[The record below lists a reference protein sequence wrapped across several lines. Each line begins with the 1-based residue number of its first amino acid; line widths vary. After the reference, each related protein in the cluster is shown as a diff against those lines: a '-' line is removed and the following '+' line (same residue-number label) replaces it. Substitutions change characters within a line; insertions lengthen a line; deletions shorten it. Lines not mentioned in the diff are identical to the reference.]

1 VRGLLKFYRITLAPR
16 KTNQPNSDFI
26 QGVGELARHE
36 FLAKA
41 VSQFVYLSLSASGR
55 MRIEFKDIHDHGNY
69 PASSA
74 CIFSGDSNRA
84 ARKRRGDNKHS
95 RRYRVQR
102 QRRRYEQ
109 RVSGNVSNRNAG
121 DANCHRSR
129 RIFFHRL
136 ERVLLRD
143 KQLRRYRKLGIDR

>member
-55 MRIEFKDIHDHGNY
+55 MRIEFKIQFRRWNA
-69 PASSA
+69 ASL
-74 CIFSGDSNRA
+74 
-84 ARKRRGDNKHS
+84 
-95 RRYRVQR
+95 
-102 QRRRYEQ
+102 
-109 RVSGNVSNRNAG
+109 VST
-121 DANCHRSR
+121 HRSR
-129 RIFFHRL
+129 SCGKCRPHH
-136 ERVLLRD
+136 ERSGRYKLLSQR
-143 KQLRRYRKLGIDR
+143 